1 MYRLLS
7 RGAAQ
12 IQTECTVRSTRNL
25 PLLHQKTNVLKF
37 LWKREV
43 HYCLTKIRVWSRLG
57 TTIQSACYAT
67 TTYAPFLRKNASAK
81 ARYLVPPIVPL
92 DSVPAV
98 SPISRSCPSVQSPQV
113 WVEPRSV
120 KIESFPT
127 NSETQTSGKT
137 KLLPWWACA
146 RTAPR
151 PLRWAFHLVT
161 LPLLCGAVAVHTA
174 KDREQD
180 IPSGGSRRVLLSCTI
195 YFGAMTLAVL
205 AGAHSAMQMTGFAFP
220 STRANKG
227 LHNAVIYAGS
237 MGAAGGIAS
246 IISTTAGDFP
256 LSSLRTIALSHV
268 AFLGIEYI
276 LHTKKCV
283 PKWLVEFTSDWVR
296 KFLLTEAKDVLLL
309 EVVFRH

>member
-1 MYRLLS
+1 
-7 RGAAQ
+7 
-12 IQTECTVRSTRNL
+12 
-25 PLLHQKTNVLKF
+25 
-37 LWKREV
+37 
-43 HYCLTKIRVWSRLG
+43 
-57 TTIQSACYAT
+57 
-67 TTYAPFLRKNASAK
+67 
-81 ARYLVPPIVPL
+81 
-92 DSVPAV
+92 
-98 SPISRSCPSVQSPQV
+98 
-113 WVEPRSV
+113 
-120 KIESFPT
+120 
-127 NSETQTSGKT
+127 
-137 KLLPWWACA
+137 
-146 RTAPR
+146 
-151 PLRWAFHLVT
+151 
-161 LPLLCGAVAVHTA
+161 
-174 KDREQD
+174 
-180 IPSGGSRRVLLSCTI
+180 
-195 YFGAMTLAVL
+195 MTLAVL

-309 EVVFRH
+309 EVISQLYDSICVEHSGVHNWSPERAAYNRWANVIF

>member
-1 MYRLLS
+1 
-7 RGAAQ
+7 
-12 IQTECTVRSTRNL
+12 
-25 PLLHQKTNVLKF
+25 
-37 LWKREV
+37 
-43 HYCLTKIRVWSRLG
+43 
-57 TTIQSACYAT
+57 
-67 TTYAPFLRKNASAK
+67 
-81 ARYLVPPIVPL
+81 
-92 DSVPAV
+92 
-98 SPISRSCPSVQSPQV
+98 
-113 WVEPRSV
+113 
-120 KIESFPT
+120 
-127 NSETQTSGKT
+127 
-137 KLLPWWACA
+137 
-146 RTAPR
+146 
-151 PLRWAFHLVT
+151 
-161 LPLLCGAVAVHTA
+161 
-174 KDREQD
+174 
-180 IPSGGSRRVLLSCTI
+180 
-195 YFGAMTLAVL
+195 MTLAVL